1 MQTQMYTFS
10 IIYYHL
16 ETPLKEH
23 RRQLNDLLLKWTFI
37 WYYIFLKRS
46 VRGPCSELNNRDYFT

>member
-1 MQTQMYTFS
+1 MYTFF

-23 RRQLNDLLLKWTFI
+23 RHQLTDLLLKGVFI
-37 WYYIFLKRS
+37 WHYIFLKRS